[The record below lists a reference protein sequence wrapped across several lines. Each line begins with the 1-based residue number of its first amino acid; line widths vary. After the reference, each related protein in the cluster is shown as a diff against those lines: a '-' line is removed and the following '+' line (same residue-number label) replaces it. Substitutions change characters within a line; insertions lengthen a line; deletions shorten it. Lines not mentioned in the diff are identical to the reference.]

1 MNELKIDKS
10 FVMAMDHDKADRAIV
25 ASTAALGRSLGLRV
39 VAEGVES
46 AMSASVLT
54 ALGVDLAQGFHY
66 SPPVPAA
73 QLPGAG
79 ARGGRPTGRRR
90 VCQSGVTTSYAA

>member
-1 MNELKIDKS
+1 MT
-10 FVMAMDHDKADRAIV
+10 MDRDSADRAIV

-46 AMSASVLT
+46 GAAASVL
-54 ALGVDLAQGFHY
+54 AAIGCDLAQGFHY

-73 QLPGAG
+73 ELPALVR
-79 ARGGRPTGRRR
+79 APLDAQ
-90 VCQSGVTTSYAA
+90 VGVASLG